1 MSRTFSTLTQ
11 AELDAYRKALR
22 SRTAVRR
29 EASERLLKQA
39 RTVASRAALLLK
51 DEFGVKKVVVL
62 GSLLQPHLFH
72 SRSDVDL
79 AVWGLTGRNYYR
91 AVGLL
96 QSLDPEIQV
105 DLIAFEQASISMQE
119 TILREGQEL

>member
-1 MSRTFSTLTQ
+1 M
-11 AELDAYRKALR
+11 
-22 SRTAVRR
+22 RR
-29 EASERLLKQA
+29 QASERLLKKA
-39 RTVASRAALLLK
+39 LAVAARAALLLK

-72 SRSDVDL
+72 SHSDVDL

-105 DLIAFEQASISMQE
+105 DLIAFEQASSSIQE